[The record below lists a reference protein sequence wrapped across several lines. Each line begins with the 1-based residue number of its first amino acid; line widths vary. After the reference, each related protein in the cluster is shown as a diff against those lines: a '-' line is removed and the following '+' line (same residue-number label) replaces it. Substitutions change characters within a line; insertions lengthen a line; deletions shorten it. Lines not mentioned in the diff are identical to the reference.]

1 VDNTDKVAQ
10 LYEDAERQA
19 AEAAERVVGSGG
31 FASLLGMLAENAAAV
46 TKLGADAMD
55 LALRNARL
63 AGRRDVIRLGVKLA
77 RTEDKLE
84 RVLQEVEALR
94 DEVRVSREDAA
105 RAAAANGDSG
115 RKKRAA
121 AKSS

>member
-1 VDNTDKVAQ
+1 MDTTEKVAQ

-31 FASLLGMLAENAAAV
+31 FASLLGMLAENTAAM
-46 TKLGADAMD
+46 TRLGADAMD

-63 AGRRDVIRLGVKLA
+63 AGRRDIIRLGQKLA

-94 DEVRVSREDAA
+94 DEVRAAREDAT
-105 RAAAANGDSG
+105 RGPAANGDTG
-115 RKKRAA
+115 RRERAT